1 MCLPIP
7 RPSIRT
13 VALPTTLAYKD
24 IPNKHEVYQPQQNNR
39 HANWVVTCVVIL
51 EREKSERE
59 RIETTKNWLSSLTG
73 WHFLRT
79 RTHTHTHKQSILH
92 CANSTYNER
101 DRGRKKRQ
109 SHPNETTR
117 NEPQL
122 QAWIV
127 LSVAFC
133 KYTFRIA
140 SPPTKLGKSQS
151 SKGTNPLS
159 DRGAPL
165 CGERGRRC
173 CCLRGSGFTKHK
185 TFWDYPHL
193 HKYSLVRSSSG
204 DEEHFGSWTPKR
216 RIVNENEEL
225 RTQQCRVRER
235 ERD

>member
-1 MCLPIP
+1 MKERGLKLQRIGCPLSRAGIFY
-7 RPSIRT
+7 
-13 VALPTTLAYKD
+13 VPT
-24 IPNKHEVYQPQQNNR
+24 Q
-39 HANWVVTCVVIL
+39 
-51 EREKSERE
+51 
-59 RIETTKNWLSSLTG
+59 
-73 WHFLRT
+73 
-79 RTHTHTHKQSILH
+79 THTHTHKQSILH
-92 CANSTYNER
+92 CANCTYNER

-140 SPPTKLGKSQS
+140 SPPTKLGEPIIQRNQS
-151 SKGTNPLS
+151 SFGQRSTIVWRAGTAVL
-159 DRGAPL
+159 L
-165 CGERGRRC
+165 
-173 CCLRGSGFTKHK
+173 LRGSGFTKHK

-204 DEEHFGSWTPKR
+204 DEEHFGRWTPKR

-235 ERD
+235 ERDEALVRRFAQKHQSTIDT